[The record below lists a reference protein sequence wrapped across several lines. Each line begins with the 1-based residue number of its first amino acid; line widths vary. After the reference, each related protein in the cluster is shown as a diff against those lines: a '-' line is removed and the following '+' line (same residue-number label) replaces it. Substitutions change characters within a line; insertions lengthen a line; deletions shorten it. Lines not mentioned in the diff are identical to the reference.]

1 MKVFNQIAIIL
12 VLTLLTMGCSA
23 TNRLTLSVTEP
34 ALVSLPQDV
43 KTIGI
48 VNRSLA
54 SEKHNAIDKID
65 KILSLEGLNLD
76 REGASAAIKGLT
88 TELERNGQFE
98 AVKTID
104 SVEAIRKGLGVFPA
118 QLPWE
123 LVEQIC
129 TENNVDILFSLEF
142 YDTDTRADYQ
152 ATIVNI
158 PNDLGIKAK
167 VPGHRVTLWTLIKN
181 GWRVY
186 DSKSKQILDQFI
198 SNDEIVSRGEGI
210 NPVKAVEA
218 VIARKE
224 GVMQVS
230 NQLGTNY
237 GLNLRQ
243 LRRRVARDY
252 FVRGTD
258 NFVIAKR
265 RAQTGDWNGAAD
277 LWSAEVNHPKRK
289 VAGRA
294 YYNMAIINEI
304 NGNLQKALDWASKS
318 YSDYGT
324 REALRYVNIL
334 RRRLADQQEI
344 ERQLSK

>member
-1 MKVFNQIAIIL
+1 MKIFNQIAVVV
-12 VLTLLTMGCSA
+12 VLTLLVMGCSA
-23 TNRLTLSVTEP
+23 TNRLTLGVTEP

-43 KTIGI
+43 KTIGVI
-48 VNRSLA
+48 NRSLA

-98 AVKTID
+98 AIKIID
-104 SVEAIRKGLGVFPA
+104 SVKAIRKGLGVFPA

-123 LVEQIC
+123 LVERIC
-129 TENNVDILFSLEF
+129 AENNVDVLFSLEF
-142 YDTDTRADYQ
+142 YDTDTQADYQ

-167 VPGHRVTLWTLIKN
+167 VPGHRVTLRTLIKN
-181 GWRVY
+181 GWRIY
-186 DSKSKQILDQFI
+186 DSKSKQILNQFI

-210 NPVKAVEA
+210 NPIKAVEA

-243 LRRRVARDY
+243 LHRRVARDY

-258 NFVIAKR
+258 NFIIAKR
-265 RAQTGDWNGAAD
+265 RAQTGDWDGAAD
-277 LWSAEVNHPKRK
+277 LWNAEVENPKRK

-304 NGNLQKALDWASKS
+304 NGDLQKAIDWASKS